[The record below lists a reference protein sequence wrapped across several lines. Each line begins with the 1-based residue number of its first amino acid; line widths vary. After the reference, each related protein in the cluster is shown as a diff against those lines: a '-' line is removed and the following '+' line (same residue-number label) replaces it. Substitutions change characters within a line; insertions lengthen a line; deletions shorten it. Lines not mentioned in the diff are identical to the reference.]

1 MKALNEKV
9 AKHDKSALPS
19 VLHIDK
25 VADQIQVIANG
36 SQDLS
41 LSGVT
46 NPAADKTGE

>member
-9 AKHDKSALPS
+9 AKLDKSALPS

-36 SQDLS
+36 LAGSFPQRRHQP
-41 LSGVT
+41 G
-46 NPAADKTGE
+46 GG